1 VRARGGGRFR
11 VSSKYSYGGQKVFL
25 HGRIHVV
32 DMRNG
37 LYFPRYYL
45 PLIGVARRRT
55 LFVVGRSTG
64 ELERKFGIR
73 TTWRSSPGAI
83 GNPVSE

>member
-1 VRARGGGRFR
+1 VVGSAA
-11 VSSKYSYGGQKVFL
+11 VSSKYSYAGQKVFL
-25 HGRIHVV
+25 HGRIQVV

-45 PLIGVARRRT
+45 PFIGVARRRT

-64 ELERKFGIR
+64 ELERKFGISTKR
-73 TTWRSSPGAI
+73 RSSPGAI